1 MIISRYY
8 IIQLLL
14 IIPVF
19 SFCQTN
25 SDCSDVT
32 VSSATAN
39 GNYTV
44 NSYLES
50 SGIRDGVDYDGS
62 TIYYPQN
69 TTGLLPSIV
78 IIPGYLNPQLSI
90 QAWGPFLASH
100 GIVCMTIGTNSLFDE
115 VMDRKIA
122 LQDALISLK
131 AEQSR
136 LASPLF
142 NNLDTNL
149 IALGGW
155 SMGGGGA
162 QLVATEDS
170 SIKAILAFCPWI
182 DPAVV
187 SPALLNHNTPI
198 LFFSGQIDAVA
209 PPSAHADVQYNY
221 TPNSTNKLKYEVLL
235 GGHTIANNPIGG
247 FGEVG
252 RMGVSWLKKYLVNDS
267 CYCPLLLDVPT
278 TASDYITNI
287 DCSVVSPSWD
297 CDSQGNCTDPNTG
310 GGQYST
316 LTSCLLDSCVV
327 INLSW
332 DCDNGVCFDPSN
344 GAGQY
349 PTQAAC
355 NTACVTPSWDCINK
369 SCVDPG
375 TGNGQYSTLASCL
388 LDSCS
393 VTTNTVN
400 YTTDIFLYPNPS
412 NSMVVLKGAP
422 NNSPYN
428 IISVDGKLLKS
439 SILNGNKI
447 DISDLKKGI
456 YFLEYENQKMKLIKN

>member
-1 MIISRYY
+1 MIIYRNY

-39 GNYTV
+39 GNYNV
-44 NSYLES
+44 ASYIES
-50 SGIRDGVDYDGS
+50 DGIRDGDDYDGS

-69 TTGLLPSIV
+69 TVGLLPSII
-78 IIPGYLNPQLSI
+78 IIPGFANPQLSI

-100 GIVCMTIGTNSLFDE
+100 GIACMTIGTNSLFDE

-136 LASPLF
+136 LTSPLF

-209 PPSAHADVQYNY
+209 PPSSHADVQYNY
-221 TPNSTNKLKYEVLL
+221 TPSSTNKLKYEVLL
-235 GGHTIANNPIGG
+235 GGHTIANNPING

-267 CYCPLLLDVPT
+267 CYCPLLLDIPT
-278 TASDYITNI
+278 TASYYITNI

-297 CDSQGNCTDPNTG
+297 C
-310 GGQYST
+310 
-316 LTSCLLDSCVV
+316 V
-327 INLSW
+327 
-332 DCDNGVCFDPSN
+332 
-344 GAGQY
+344 
-349 PTQAAC
+349 
-355 NTACVTPSWDCINK
+355 NK
-369 SCVDPG
+369 SCVEPG
-375 TGNGQYSTLASCL
+375 TGNGQYSTLDSCL